1 MRTFPL
7 IAFVVPLLCT
17 LGCGRADDTRSAHA
31 GQPAASSATTEPVAQ
46 IVFLDQEEACDC
58 TKKRIDTT
66 WNELQTALGSGNKMQ
81 VERVHLDTQKDLAKD
96 YLKAKPVMVPPGIYF
111 MSSKGDLLEML
122 QGEVTAAQIS
132 AILKKT
138 P

>member
-1 MRTFPL
+1 MRTLPS
-7 IAFVVPLLCT
+7 IAFALPLLCA
-17 LGCGRADDTRSAHA
+17 LGCGRSDDTRSAHA
-31 GQPAASSATTEPVAQ
+31 GQPAAASSATAEPVAQ

-111 MSSKGDLLEML
+111 MSAKGDLLEML

-132 AILKKT
+132 AALKK
-138 P
+138 